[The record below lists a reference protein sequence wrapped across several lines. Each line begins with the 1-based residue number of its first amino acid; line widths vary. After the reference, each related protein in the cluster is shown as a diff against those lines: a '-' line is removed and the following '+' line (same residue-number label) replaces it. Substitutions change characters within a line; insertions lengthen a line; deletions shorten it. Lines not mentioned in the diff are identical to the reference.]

1 MLRMFG
7 AVLIGA
13 VATHPAAAPPGR
25 WIDLGAHRLHF
36 HCTGHGSPTVVVET
50 GFDEFG
56 SDWTLVQ
63 RAVAPAT
70 RICTYDRAGY
80 GRSEPGPFPRTFA
93 QIGLELHDAL
103 AKAGEKPPFVLVGH
117 SFGGGVVR
125 QYALDHPAD
134 VAGMVLVDIVSE
146 NQRIPMG
153 DRVAL
158 IADDARGRPIPAPQA
173 DAPRPTQ
180 GGPGGAGAPTSTVP
194 ATVVPAAPI
203 EPPYDRLPLDAQRSR
218 TWALAQPER
227 NPRREKAVHA
237 ADQRMANRSQTPGR
251 DRERVAN
258 FRPEAVDEPTEAE
271 QADRVGRLEG
281 RVDLAKLGVG
291 PMQLVVQNGLEQR
304 EDLAIDVV
312 DRRGEEEQRA
322 NQPAVPAHAR
332 LFTRFSRNFGCR

>member
-1 MLRMFG
+1 MLRLFG

-13 VATHPAAAPPGR
+13 VVAHPAAAPPGR
-25 WIDLGAHRLHF
+25 WIDLGAHRLHL
-36 HCTGHGSPTVVVET
+36 HCAGQGSPTVVVET

-80 GRSEPGPFPRTFA
+80 GGSEPGPLPRTFA

-158 IADDARGRPIPAPQA
+158 IADDARGRPIPAAQA
-173 DAPRPTQ
+173 DTPRPRS
-180 GGPGGAGAPTSTVP
+180 GGAGAPTSTVP
-194 ATVVPAAPI
+194 P
-203 EPPYDRLPLDAQRSR
+203 
-218 TWALAQPER
+218 
-227 NPRREKAVHA
+227 
-237 ADQRMANRSQTPGR
+237 
-251 DRERVAN
+251 
-258 FRPEAVDEPTEAE
+258 
-271 QADRVGRLEG
+271 
-281 RVDLAKLGVG
+281 
-291 PMQLVVQNGLEQR
+291 
-304 EDLAIDVV
+304 
-312 DRRGEEEQRA
+312 
-322 NQPAVPAHAR
+322 
-332 LFTRFSRNFGCR
+332 